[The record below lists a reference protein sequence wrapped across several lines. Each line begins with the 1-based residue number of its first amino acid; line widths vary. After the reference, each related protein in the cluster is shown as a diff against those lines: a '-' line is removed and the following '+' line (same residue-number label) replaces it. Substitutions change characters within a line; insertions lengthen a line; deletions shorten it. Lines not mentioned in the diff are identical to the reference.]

1 VAAPS
6 PSTKLGLKLKAAAAD
21 AVAVPEA
28 VVVVVDVLEA
38 AGAVAIA
45 AVVAIVTAED
55 AVRAGKSFRSKYQVE
70 TQYAASLVVKRSWLA
85 NAHSIGSSIET
96 QHAASLSLLFLVR
109 HYRSALLPWRTHQEY
124 QRKHAKED
132 HRQ

>member
-6 PSTKLGLKLKAAAAD
+6 PSTKLGLKLKVAAGD

-28 VVVVVDVLEA
+28 EAVGVAADVLEA

-45 AVVAIVTAED
+45 AVVAIATAED

-70 TQYAASLVVKRSWLA
+70 TQHAASLVVKRSWLA
-85 NAHSIGSSIET
+85 NAHSIGSSRET
-96 QHAASLSLLFLVR
+96 QYAAFLLLLS
-109 HYRSALLPWRTHQEY
+109 
-124 QRKHAKED
+124 
-132 HRQ
+132 